1 MKKFLGVCNVGRGK
15 FRRTTTLLSG
25 KVRTVFGFD
34 PTNSRERDTS
44 FLDNLGLREFRIKQ
58 REHKR
63 GLSRRNSLYGEER
76 QFVDLKLSSIN
87 LIYMLSDS
95 GHMILSNVFQY
106 LARSHDRNKSLV
118 SKFQVTKP
126 FQ

>member
-1 MKKFLGVCNVGRGK
+1 M
-15 FRRTTTLLSG
+15 TILLSG
-25 KVRTVFGFD
+25 EVRTMFGFG
-34 PTNSRERDTS
+34 PTNSREEDTNY
-44 FLDNLGLREFRIKQ
+44 FENLGLREFRMKQ
-58 REHKR
+58 RKYKR
-63 GLSRRNSLYGEER
+63 GLGRKNSLCGEKR

-95 GHMILSNVFQY
+95 GHMILSNVFQH

-118 SKFQVTKP
+118 SKFHVTKH

>member
-1 MKKFLGVCNVGRGK
+1 M
-15 FRRTTTLLSG
+15 TILLSG
-25 KVRTVFGFD
+25 EVRTMFGFG
-34 PTNSRERDTS
+34 PTNSREGDTS
-44 FLDNLGLREFRIKQ
+44 FPDNLGLREFRMKQ
-58 REHKR
+58 RKYKR
-63 GLSRRNSLYGEER
+63 GLRKKNLFVVKKR

-95 GHMILSNVFQY
+95 GHMILSNVFQH

>member
-1 MKKFLGVCNVGRGK
+1 M
-15 FRRTTTLLSG
+15 TILLSG
-25 KVRTVFGFD
+25 EVRTMFGFG
-34 PTNSRERDTS
+34 PTNSREGNTS
-44 FLDNLGLREFRIKQ
+44 FLDNLGLREFRMKQ
-58 REHKR
+58 RKYKR
-63 GLSRRNSLYGEER
+63 GLGRKNSLCGKKR

-95 GHMILSNVFQY
+95 GHMILSNVFQH

>member
-1 MKKFLGVCNVGRGK
+1 M
-15 FRRTTTLLSG
+15 
-25 KVRTVFGFD
+25 FGFN
-34 PTNSRERDTS
+34 PTNSSEEDTS

-58 REHKR
+58 REYKR
-63 GLSRRNSLYGEER
+63 DLSRRNSLHGEER

-95 GHMILSNVFQY
+95 GHMILFNIIQH

-118 SKFQVTKP
+118 SKFQVTKL

>member
-1 MKKFLGVCNVGRGK
+1 M
-15 FRRTTTLLSG
+15 TTLLSG
-25 KVRTVFGFD
+25 EVRTMFGFNL
-34 PTNSRERDTS
+34 TNSREGNTS
-44 FLDNLGLREFRIKQ
+44 FLDNLGLREFRMKQ

-63 GLSRRNSLYGEER
+63 GLSRRNSLHGEER

-95 GHMILSNVFQY
+95 GHMILFNIIQH

>member
-1 MKKFLGVCNVGRGK
+1 MSR
-15 FRRTTTLLSG
+15 
-25 KVRTVFGFD
+25 KVRTV
-34 PTNSRERDTS
+34 PSLNSTDGRERDTS
-44 FLDNLGLREFRIKQ
+44 FLDNLGLREFRMKQ
-58 REHKR
+58 RKYKR
-63 GLSRRNSLYGEER
+63 GLGRKNSLCGKKR

-95 GHMILSNVFQY
+95 GHMILSNVFQH